1 MNKLEGL
8 PRIHYISLEESVDR
22 RTNLENWFK
31 KYNITDYVPHLFKRF
46 EEYNHKLVGPYVD
59 SLAIHSRGP
68 ITSHFTLLKE
78 WYETTDEPYTLIV
91 EDDLSLAPVEYW
103 NFTWKEFFQNLPEDW
118 NSVQFVLVRE
128 HICNDY
134 KFERRRERDWCAAA
148 FLIKREYA
156 KLLLD
161 LYYFDNYF
169 NLYIKDLEYPPVIE
183 HLLFTNKPGVYCF
196 PLFAEDCYNTH
207 SSLLPE
213 NAHAELINGQ
223 GPMHHFSYDC
233 VMNWW
238 KNKGAFMNID
248 QIFEKDLPFNYKNL
262 KRKYNL
268 NINGVIHVGAHYG
281 EEVPD
286 YIETGVENII
296 LFEPLSDTF
305 SVLSDRMKNLSANI
319 TLNNVAL
326 GSVPQTSIMYVSDN
340 EAQSSS
346 ILVPNVHLTHHPNVN
361 FPDIEEVNVTTLDS
375 FGYNSCNYLHIDVQ
389 GYELEVLKG
398 ATETL
403 KHIDYVLC
411 EVNREEL
418 YEGNAYVEEIDEFLK
433 QYGMERVE
441 TYWMGDIWGDAL
453 YIKSNSYK
461 VSDTCQIQNLGSI
474 YKKYFGYPSKGLFV
488 EVGAYDGETFSNT
501 SCLADHGWKGIYVE
515 PIHEHYQ
522 QCLERHKN
530 NDVLVAQ
537 CSIGSEEKET
547 DIYVCGGLTTSNKK
561 LVEMYSEIDWSK
573 DYVFH
578 EDKCTQIRLETLLNS
593 QNIQP
598 NFDLLVVDVEGNE
611 ESVFESFDLNYWK
624 PKMLI
629 VELIDE
635 HQSFQKYT
643 DHVEINRNMRN
654 KILNSGYVE
663 VYKDEINTVFV
674 ETALYTK
681 NN

>member
-8 PRIHYISLEESVDR
+8 PTIHYISLEESVER

-31 KYNITDYVPHLFKRF
+31 KYNIIDYVPHLFKRF
-46 EEYNHKLVGPYVD
+46 EEYDHKLVGPYVNE
-59 SLAIHSRGP
+59 LAHHSKGP

-78 WYETTDEPYTLIV
+78 WYETTDDPYTLIV
-91 EDDLSLAPVEYW
+91 EDDLSLETVEYW
-103 NFTWKEFFQNLPEDW
+103 NFTWKEFFDNLPEDW
-118 NSVQFVLVRE
+118 KCVQFVLVRE
-128 HICNDY
+128 YFCQNY
-134 KFERRRERDWCAAA
+134 QFEKRGERDWCAAA
-148 FLIKREYA
+148 FLIKREYV

-161 LYYFDNYF
+161 LYYFDDFF
-169 NLYIKDLEYPPVIE
+169 NLDIENLNYPPVIE
-183 HLLFTNKPGVYCF
+183 HLLFTNKPGTYCF
-196 PLFAEDCYNTH
+196 PLFVEDCYITH
-207 SSLLPE
+207 STLLPE
-213 NAHAELINGQ
+213 NAHSELINGQ

-238 KNKGAFMNID
+238 KNEGKIMTID
-248 QIFEKDLPFNYKNL
+248 EIFKRDLPFNYKNL
-262 KRKYNL
+262 KKKYKL

-296 LFEPLSDTF
+296 LFEPLNDTF
-305 SVLSDRMKNLSANI
+305 NILSGKMKNLNANI
-319 TLNNVAL
+319 ILNNVAL
-326 GSVPQTSIMYVSDN
+326 GSAPQTTVMYVSDN

-361 FPDIEEVNVTTLDS
+361 FPGIEEVNVTTLDS
-375 FGYNSCNYLHIDVQ
+375 FGYKNCNYLHIDVQ

-403 KHIDYVLC
+403 KYIDYVLC
-411 EVNREEL
+411 EVNRDEL

-453 YIKSNSYK
+453 YIKNRSYK
-461 VSDTCQIQNLGSI
+461 VSDTCQIENLDSI
-474 YKKYFGYPSKGLFV
+474 YKKYFGHPFKGFFV

-515 PIHEHYQ
+515 PISQHCQ
-522 QCLERHKN
+522 QCLDRHKN

-578 EDKCTQIRLETLLNS
+578 EDKCTQIRLETLLNG
-593 QNIQP
+593 QNVQP

-635 HQSFQKYT
+635 HQSFQRYT
-643 DHVEINRNMRN
+643 DHVEINRNIRN
-654 KILNSGYVE
+654 KILDSNYIE
-663 VYKDEINTVFV
+663 VYKDEINTIFV